1 MELLLQY
8 APAFARGLGV
18 TVLLTLIV
26 WIGGIAGGVA
36 VGALASRRRRPFML
50 VVRLVA
56 LVVGAIPVLVLL
68 MWLHY
73 PAQALLQIVVDP
85 FITTALALTL
95 INVVF
100 VADTVS
106 RTIDA
111 LPSEWALAARSS
123 GLSEV
128 DTLKYITLPLSLRQL
143 IGPIVLIQIYML
155 HCTIFGSLI
164 SVQEI
169 FRTIQ
174 TINSIEYRPV
184 ELYSFLVI
192 FFLLVCGPLH
202 IIANF
207 AAKKYSKDLAV
218 K

>member
-1 MELLLQY
+1 MDLLIQY
-8 APAFARGLGV
+8 APALARGLGV
-18 TVLLTLIV
+18 SVLLTLTV
-26 WIGGIAGGVA
+26 WIGGVVGGVA
-36 VGALASRRRRPFML
+36 IGAMASKGRPPFL
-50 VVRLVA
+50 RAVRLVA
-56 LVVGAIPVLVLL
+56 VIVGAIPVLVLL

-73 PAQALLQIVVDP
+73 PAQALLRIVVDP
-85 FITTALALTL
+85 FITTAVALTT

-106 RTIDA
+106 RTIEL
-111 LPSEWALAARSS
+111 LPDEWELAARVS
-123 GLSEV
+123 GLSESN
-128 DTLKYITLPLSLRQL
+128 TLKYITIPLSFRQL
-143 IGPIVLIQIYML
+143 LGPVVLIQIYML

-184 ELYSFLVI
+184 ELYSLLAL
-192 FFLLVCGPLH
+192 FFLFVCAPLH
-202 IIANF
+202 VVANIV
-207 AAKKYSKDLAV
+207 AKKYSKDLSV